1 MKIDNEFRALIP
13 PLGADEYAQLEANII
28 ADGCRDP
35 LVVWGGTLIDGHNRH
50 KICTEHGIPYA
61 TKEHVFADRDA
72 AIIWIIENQFGRRN
86 LTPFTRAELSLRM
99 EDAIARR
106 AKANMKAGGGDKR
119 AGLAMLPN
127 PMPPTHTRAEVA
139 KAAGIGERSIDK
151 VKHIKA
157 AEQAGHV
164 DAKTIAALRDGK
176 ATINEVYNTAKREI
190 RKQEETDNRQKAV
203 ASLAVEFDYGGVLQ
217 VRSVDKITLP
227 DESVDMVF
235 TDPPYH
241 DEYVGLYDKLGG
253 VAKRVLRPGGY
264 CMAYVGKMFLPEVI
278 AALSRHL
285 EYVWVMCV
293 WQPDNNSKIARHNLF
308 EAWRPILVFRKPGK
322 SARREWVPDA
332 VNSVRSKG
340 FHPWQQ
346 SEQAPESYIGA
357 YTSPGDTV
365 LDPFCGGGTTAAVCR
380 NIGRKFITYDISE
393 EAIET
398 AMWRLQRVQ
407 S

>member
-13 PLGADEYAQLEANII
+13 PLSADEYAQLEANII

-35 LVVWGGTLIDGHNRH
+35 LVVWDGTLIDGHNRH
-50 KICTEHGIPYA
+50 KICTERGIPYA
-61 TKEHVFADRDA
+61 TKEHAFADRDA

-86 LTPFTRAELSLRM
+86 LTPFTRAELGLRL
-99 EDAIARR
+99 EDAIAHR
-106 AKANMKAGGGDKR
+106 AKANLATSTGGKNPQPLPMLAKA
-119 AGLAMLPN
+119 AI
-127 PMPPTHTRAEVA
+127 HTRAEVA
-139 KAAGIGERSIDK
+139 KAAGISHGSIDK

-157 AEQAGHV
+157 AEANGHV

-176 ATINEVYNTAKREI
+176 ATINEVYSTAKREI

-203 ASLAVEFDYGGVLQ
+203 ASLALEFDYGGVLE
-217 VRSVDKITLP
+217 VCSVDKISLP
-227 DESVDMVF
+227 HESVDMVF

-241 DEYVGLYDKLGG
+241 DEYVGLYDKLGN
-253 VAKRVLRPGGY
+253 AAQRVLRPGGY

-332 VNSVRSKG
+332 INSVRAKG

-393 EAIET
+393 EAIAT
-398 AMWRLQRVQ
+398 AKSRLQQ
-407 S
+407 AQA